1 MLVASVSKD
10 VEEEEGEKMKLKK
23 KCVCVCVCVKARAR
37 KTKSGDNLGGG
48 VCGDIGV
55 LQGHSGKWKMDSEQ
69 WALSG

>member
-10 VEEEEGEKMKLKK
+10 VEEEEEEKMKLKK
-23 KCVCVCVCVKARAR
+23 KCVCVKARAR

>member
-23 KCVCVCVCVKARAR
+23 KCVCVKARAR

>member
-1 MLVASVSKD
+1 MLVAGVSKD

-23 KCVCVCVCVKARAR
+23 KCVCVKARAR